1 MEVYLDNSATTRC
14 FDKAAAL
21 MTRIMCEDYGNPSSL
36 HRKGVE
42 AEKYIRYAKDV
53 IADNLKVNQKEI
65 PLEYKYLPTTLVEKV
80 KNISIKEVYSFLG
93 IGKYESIK
101 YVLVV
106 FIRMYIFYAIII

>member
-65 PLEYKYLPTTLVEKV
+65 FFTSGGT
-80 KNISIKEVYSFLG
+80 
-93 IGKYESIK
+93 ESDN
-101 YVLVV
+101 LALMGCA
-106 FIRMYIFYAIII
+106 RAN